1 MIEGLLK
8 ESVRSLTPYK
18 PKNYKVLAKLDANE
32 NNHVALKLNDK
43 IIEELKNLKIN
54 EYPDSDSTVV
64 RGMLAEDL
72 GVSIDQIILGCGSD
86 QIITLII
93 NAFIDKGDKI
103 LIHTPTFDMYR
114 ITNQVAGG
122 VTLEV
127 PLGENFEFNC
137 AEFIRVMKEEKPK
150 IIFLTNPN
158 NPTGG
163 VIPKDEILQVIEN
176 STGIVAIDEAYM
188 EFYKDSAIDLVE
200 RYNNVVVL
208 RTLSKAFGLA
218 GARVGYSIASTEL
231 TEAINRVK
239 PPYNVSSID
248 QLAAKVC
255 LENKEWSKEIIEEI
269 IDERERVKD
278 KLNKLCNIKV
288 YNSEANF
295 ILFNIKNAKDIYEH
309 LINKGVLI
317 RYFGE
322 QGPLAGCLRV
332 SIGTKEQNDLFLKLL
347 EDYVLL

>member
-18 PKNYKVLAKLDANE
+18 PKNYKVVAKLDANE

-137 AEFIRVMKEEKPK
+137 AEFIRAMKEEKPK

-231 TEAINRVK
+231 TEVINRVK

-255 LENKEWSKEIIEEI
+255 LENKEWSKDIIEEI

-278 KLNKLCNIKV
+278 NLNKLCNIKV

-332 SIGTKEQNDLFLKLL
+332 SIGTREQNDLFLKLL

>member
-18 PKNYKVLAKLDANE
+18 PKSYKVLAKLDANE

-150 IIFLTNPN
+150 VIFLTNPN

-163 VIPKDEILQVIEN
+163 VIPKDDIIQVIEN

-200 RYNNVVVL
+200 KYNNVVVL

-317 RYFGE
+317 RHFGE

>member
-8 ESVRSLTPYK
+8 ESVKNLIPYT
-18 PKNYKVLAKLDANE
+18 PKNYNVKVKLDANE

-43 IIEELKNLKIN
+43 LLEAIKELRVN

-64 RGMLAEDL
+64 REMLAKDF
-72 GVSIDQIILGCGSD
+72 GVSLNQILLGCGSD
-86 QIITLII
+86 QLITLIV
-93 NAFIDKGDKI
+93 NAFVDKGEKI
-103 LIHTPTFDMYR
+103 LIHTPTFDMYK
-114 ITNQVAGG
+114 ITNQIAGG
-122 VTLEV
+122 ITIEV

-137 AEFIRVMKEEKPK
+137 QEFIRVMKEEKPK
-150 IIFLTNPN
+150 IVFLTNPN

-163 VIPKDEILQVIEN
+163 VIPKDEIIEIIEN
-176 STGIVAIDEAYM
+176 CPGIVAVDEAYA
-188 EFYKDSAIDLVE
+188 EFYRESAIDLVGK
-200 RYNNVVVL
+200 YKNLVVL

-218 GARVGYSIASTEL
+218 GARVGYSIASQEL

-255 LENKEWSKEIIEEI
+255 LENKVWMIDIIDEIIE
-269 IDERERVKD
+269 ERERVKD
-278 KLNKLCNIKV
+278 KLREVCNIKIFE
-288 YNSEANF
+288 SKANF
-295 ILFNIKNAKDIYEH
+295 LLFKIKNAKAIYEY
-309 LINKGVLI
+309 LLSKGVLI

-332 SIGTKEQNDLFLKLL
+332 SIGTTEDNNQFLKLL
-347 EDYVLL
+347 GSYVEL